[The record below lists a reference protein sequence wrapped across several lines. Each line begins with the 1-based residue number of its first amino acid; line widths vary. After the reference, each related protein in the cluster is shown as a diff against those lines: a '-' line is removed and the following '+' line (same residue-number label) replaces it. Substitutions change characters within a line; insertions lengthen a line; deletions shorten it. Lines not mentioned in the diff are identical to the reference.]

1 MPVHEDKIEFL
12 RYEVGILTLKAALS
26 TRAVDAPIYSDACNQ
41 HQRAPIKGA
50 LRRELRELETAY
62 SYGNIS
68 SVDHC
73 EYIAALANRMSQTYS
88 DSLHNERFRYGISQK
103 LINLHLK
110 YLWSIGLVKEPPHCP
125 LDGIVR
131 DLANLNYNWTKSDSQ
146 EEYMEAIRALKELAQ
161 PRSLSVWELQEF
173 RRREQ
178 ENARVGHRGLT

>member
-26 TRAVDAPIYSDACNQ
+26 TRAGGAPIYSASCKE
-41 HQRAPIKGA
+41 HQRTPIKGA
-50 LRRELRELETAY
+50 LRRELRELEASY

-68 SVDHC
+68 STDHC
-73 EYIAALANRMSQTYS
+73 NYIASLANRMSQTYR
-88 DSLHNERFRYGISQK
+88 DSLHNGSFRYGISQK

-110 YLWSIGLVKEPPHCP
+110 YLWSIGLVEEPPHCP

-131 DLANLNYNWTKSDSQ
+131 DLANLNYDWTTSDSQ
-146 EEYMEAIRALKELAQ
+146 EEYVEAIRALKGLAQ

-178 ENARVGHRGLT
+178 EIA

>member
-1 MPVHEDKIEFL
+1 MPVQEDKIEFL
-12 RYEVGILTLKAALS
+12 RYELGILTLKAALS
-26 TRAVDAPIYSDACNQ
+26 TRAGGAPIYSAACRE
-41 HQRAPIKGA
+41 HQRAPIKSA

-68 SVDHC
+68 SADHC
-73 EYIAALANRMSQTYS
+73 NYIASLANRISQTYR
-88 DSLHNERFRYGISQK
+88 DSLHNGRFRYGISQK

-110 YLWSIGLVKEPPHCP
+110 YLWSIGLIEEPPHCP

-131 DLANLNYNWTKSDSQ
+131 DLANLNYDWTTSDSQ
-146 EEYMEAIRALKELAQ
+146 EEYMEAIRALERLAQ

-178 ENARVGHRGLT
+178 ENA